1 MLGGEQ
7 HSGSED
13 GALREKIIA
22 LAHRVVTSNLF
33 QDVMHVLHARRP
45 LLCARLLR
53 MGYLDQRARK
63 QARAIFCRHAAL
75 PVDHPDARRV
85 ERLLSIDRRNTRRM
99 KRIIARHGWPAQSD
113 VGPKAARAA
122 WLLVHHADHDHMFQR
137 ACLAHLRA
145 AVGRGEASPRSLA
158 YLTDKVLVA
167 EGRPQIYGTQVFDTR
182 QLDVLYRLSGK
193 ELMDAMGR
201 LYSGSSSQPLQ
212 PLPIEDEANVDHRR
226 AEVGL
231 PPMRVYIAQ
240 INRRVTTEHA
250 GLE

>member
-1 MLGGEQ
+1 MR
-7 HSGSED
+7 H
-13 GALREKIIA
+13 KIIS

-53 MGYLDQRARK
+53 MGYLDQRARR
-63 QARAIFCRHAAL
+63 QARAIFCKHSAL

-85 ERLLSIDRRNTRRM
+85 ERLLSIDRRNTRCM
-99 KRIIARHGWPAQSD
+99 KRIVARHGWPAQSD

-122 WLLVHHADHDHMFQR
+122 WLVVHHADHDHMFQR
-137 ACLAHLRA
+137 ACLGHLRA
-145 AVGRGEASPRSLA
+145 AVERGEASPRSLA
-158 YLTDKVLVA
+158 YLTDKVRVA
-167 EGRPQIYGTQVFDTR
+167 EGRPQVYGTQVFDTR

-201 LYSGSSSQPLQ
+201 IHAGTSRHPLQ
-212 PLPIEDEANVDHRR
+212 PLPIEDEANVDQRR

-240 INRRVTTEHA
+240 INRRANADHTAVE
-250 GLE
+250 